1 MPESVFWFTRRR
13 GENTCGLARGV
24 CERAS
29 GFMKGLRMEGIHL
42 KGKKIIPVLTGFSLC
57 LCLTSCGL
65 LPTEEEFD
73 AAPVVKEYEGADFNK
88 VSVERGNLVK
98 TEEIT
103 GKFKGTIKE
112 EIQTDGAGIVKKI
125 HVRKGQRVKAG
136 DKILSYVL
144 QGSENT
150 LREAE
155 NKIEKMELQ
164 IRQAKRLMNLEI
176 EKQKKTGGSKK
187 EIDGIKQQY
196 EQEIRSYESS
206 LKLTR
211 MDARIAREEI
221 EAEEVTASVNG
232 VVTFVDQ
239 EAEGTF
245 GDSTKPTVII
255 EGATKNRFEANSKYA
270 SNCKE
275 GDVVTVEVKGMEYKA
290 TIRKDKDSTDSIYFY
305 PNNKVNLEEG
315 TTCIYKVV
323 LKEKKDV
330 LYLPFSIV
338 YTMGDKH
345 VVYYEDENGLKT
357 MKEVTV
363 GETINNSVEIL
374 SGLEE
379 NEQVIA
385 N

>member
-1 MPESVFWFTRRR
+1 MRR
-13 GENTCGLARGV
+13 
-24 CERAS
+24 
-29 GFMKGLRMEGIHL
+29 
-42 KGKKIIPVLTGFSLC
+42 KKIILFLAGFSIC

-88 VSVERGNLVK
+88 VSVERGNLIK
-98 TEEIT
+98 TEEVS
-103 GKFKGTIKE
+103 GKYKGTIKE
-112 EIQTDGAGIVKKI
+112 EILPDGSGVVKKI
-125 HVRKGQRVKAG
+125 HVRKGQRVEAG

-164 IRQAKRLMNLEI
+164 IRQAKRMMDLEI
-176 EKQKKTGGSKK
+176 KKQKKTGGSKK
-187 EIDGIKQQY
+187 EIDGIKKQY

-206 LKLTR
+206 LKLTK

-221 EAEEVTASVNG
+221 EEEEITASVNG
-232 VVTFVDQ
+232 VVTFVD
-239 EAEGTF
+239 EEVEGTF
-245 GDSTKPTVII
+245 GDSTKAAVII

-270 SNCKE
+270 SHCRD

-290 TIRKDKDSTDSIYFY
+290 TIRKDKESTDSIYFY
-305 PNNKVNLEEG
+305 PKNNVNLEEG

-330 LYLPFSIV
+330 LYLPVSIV
-338 YTMGDKH
+338 YTMGDKN
-345 VVYYEDENGLKT
+345 VVYIEGENGLKT
-357 MKEVTV
+357 MKEVTI

>member
-1 MPESVFWFTRRR
+1 MPESVFWFTRRLS
-13 GENTCGLARGV
+13 ENTCGV
-24 CERAS
+24 CGRAC

-42 KGKKIIPVLTGFSLC
+42 KGKKIIPVLAGVSLC

-150 LREAE
+150 LREAK

-221 EAEEVTASVNG
+221 EAEEITASVNG
-232 VVTFVDQ
+232 IVTFVDQ

-270 SNCKE
+270 SHCKE

-305 PNNKVNLEEG
+305 PNNKINLEDG